1 MDFEIV
7 SFVLSYFR
15 FSLAHTVSFIG
26 HDARIAPS
34 KTDTLH
40 SEINRKSDKA
50 N

>member
-7 SFVLSYFR
+7 SFVLSSFR

>member
-7 SFVLSYFR
+7 SFVLSSFR
-15 FSLAHTVSFIG
+15 FSLAHIVS
-26 HDARIAPS
+26 ARIAPS

-40 SEINRKSDKA
+40 SEINRNSDKA

>member
-1 MDFEIV
+1 MFDGLP
-7 SFVLSYFR
+7 SFH

-50 N
+50 NK

>member
-1 MDFEIV
+1 MGY
-7 SFVLSYFR
+7 VLSSFR
-15 FSLAHTVSFIG
+15 FSLVQSVSFIG

-40 SEINRKSDKA
+40 SEINQKSDKA

>member
-1 MDFEIV
+1 MG
-7 SFVLSYFR
+7 FVLSSFR
-15 FSLAHTVSFIG
+15 FPLAHTVSFIG